1 MPAGGLGR
9 AARLFLC
16 IAARNEYVR
25 IPTRYP
31 KQVSATVDYKSAGVD
46 IEAGNEA
53 VRRMKAHVA
62 RTHGPAVLT
71 QLGAFGSLFSLGD
84 AVRGMQE
91 PVMVQSTDGCGTKTL
106 VTVMAG
112 RGGSLQPYESLGRDL
127 VAAVAGD
134 IAVMGA
140 TPLTFLDYLG
150 VHKVEPEVIEALV
163 RGMSAACEEAGIAL
177 VGGETAEMPAV
188 YAQGDLDVVGFV
200 TGVVDKSKLLT
211 GATMQAGDALYAINS
226 SGLHTNGYSLA
237 RKLFFEIAG
246 LSVDAR
252 PAELGGASLGEVL
265 LAPHTNYVAPIRA
278 LLEAGVPVRGMA
290 HITGGGLTENVPRI
304 VPRGLGVVIDR
315 STWTPQPVF
324 AMMQQLG
331 NLPDT
336 EMLRAFN
343 MGVGLVIVAPA
354 GLEQQLAALVNP
366 YASLRVWQLGRVEA
380 GIEGVRFEGAFA

>member
-1 MPAGGLGR
+1 M
-9 AARLFLC
+9 
-16 IAARNEYVR
+16 
-25 IPTRYP
+25 
-31 KQVSATVDYKSAGVD
+31 DYKSAGVD

-53 VRRMKAHVA
+53 VRRMKGHVA

-71 QLGAFGSLFSLGD
+71 QLGAFGSLYSLGE

-112 RGGSLQPYESLGRDL
+112 TPAAYEALGRDL

-140 TPLTFLDYLG
+140 KPLTFLDYLG
-150 VHKVEPEVIEALV
+150 VHKVEPDVIEALV

-188 YAQGDLDVVGFV
+188 YAKGDLDVVGFV
-200 TGVVDKSKLLT
+200 TGVVDKTKLLT
-211 GATMQAGDALYAINS
+211 GAEIEPGDVLYGVNS

-246 LSVDAR
+246 MGVNDT
-252 PAELGGASLGEVL
+252 PAEFGGTSLADVL
-265 LAPHTNYVAPIRA
+265 LAPHTNYVAPVRA
-278 LLEAGVPVRGMA
+278 VLEAGVPVKGMA

-304 VPRGLGVVIDR
+304 VPEGLGVVIDR

-324 AMMQQLG
+324 TIMQRLG
-331 NLPDT
+331 NIPDA

-354 GLEQQLAALVNP
+354 GLQTQLASLLGP
-366 YASLRVWQLGRVEA
+366 FPHLRVWELGRVEA
-380 GIEGVRFEGAFA
+380 DAKGVRYAGESR